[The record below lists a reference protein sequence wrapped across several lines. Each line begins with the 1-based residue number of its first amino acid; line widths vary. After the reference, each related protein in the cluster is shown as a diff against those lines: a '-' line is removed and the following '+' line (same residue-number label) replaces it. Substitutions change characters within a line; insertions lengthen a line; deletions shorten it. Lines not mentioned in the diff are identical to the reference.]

1 MEKNEN
7 KVRDLTINW
16 ERAIFV
22 DSPIDDDLVKRLTP
36 TILQLRQESQEPI
49 TVGIDSPGGSLE
61 ALETLVGLLK
71 GPNQDGNV
79 GKIIT
84 VCTGKAYSA
93 AANLMAFGD
102 WSVALKHSKILYHDV
117 RYVGIEDLTPEI
129 AARTAAEL
137 KEHNERFALRLADE
151 IVYRLVWN
159 YVSLE
164 DKFEDSRKRYPVTTK
179 RYTEHLGPR
188 AEIPKDVAAI
198 DMVGFS
204 ITLYRLLSR
213 ASEVIVQKV
222 MRTIAEWSKLTS
234 IAAQA
239 NCYGEDGLL
248 TGTKKLFTKLASDG
262 NQIEEKFSRHEDQ
275 LKLLLCVAASSA
287 ANDKRSNSES
297 FEAFYEKMMASF
309 WAIHTMNDSKHA
321 NRITALMKSI
331 SLLFKNS
338 VESKGDSSKVEENNS
353 IDRHPY
359 AQLFWFFCVL
369 VCRELCNGDH
379 LLTPRDAQLLGL
391 IDEVAGG
398 TTLQSRREYWLEV
411 EENESKTE

>member
-1 MEKNEN
+1 MEKSEN

-16 ERAIFV
+16 ERAIFI

-71 GPNQDGNV
+71 GPNQDGSN

-117 RYVGIEDLTPEI
+117 RYIGIEDLTPEI
-129 AARTAAEL
+129 AARTATEL

-164 DKFEDSRKRYPVTTK
+164 EKFEDSRKRYPLTTK

-188 AEIPKDVAAI
+188 AEVPKNEAAI

-204 ITLYRLLSR
+204 VTLYRLLSR
-213 ASEVIVQKV
+213 ASEDIVQNV
-222 MRTIAEWSKLTS
+222 MRALAEWSKLTS

-248 TGTKKLFTKLASDG
+248 TGTKALFAKLASDD
-262 NQIEEKFSRHEDQ
+262 NQADEKFSRHEDQ
-275 LKLLLCVAASSA
+275 LKLLLCVAASNA
-287 ANDKRSNSES
+287 ANNKRSSPES
-297 FEAFYEKMMASF
+297 FEMFYEKMMASF

-321 NRITALMKSI
+321 HRITAVMKSI
-331 SLLFKNS
+331 SLLFKDGN
-338 VESKGDSSKVEENNS
+338 ESEDGSSKEEENYS
-353 IDRHPY
+353 QDAHPY

-369 VCRELCNGDH
+369 LCRELCSGDH

-411 EENESKTE
+411 EANESKTE